1 MQSIW
6 KPLSAVV
13 FAALVAGAITGF
25 PGIET
30 AKATD
35 TPRVTQTAL
44 PAPAPAPVTTTA
56 ADTSNRGWPY
66 RTSNVRLVTTDR
78 LN

>member
-1 MQSIW
+1 MHSIW
-6 KPLSAVV
+6 KSLSAVV

-25 PGIET
+25 PAIET

-35 TPRVTQTAL
+35 TPQVTKIAL
-44 PAPAPAPVTTTA
+44 PAPAPVATTA